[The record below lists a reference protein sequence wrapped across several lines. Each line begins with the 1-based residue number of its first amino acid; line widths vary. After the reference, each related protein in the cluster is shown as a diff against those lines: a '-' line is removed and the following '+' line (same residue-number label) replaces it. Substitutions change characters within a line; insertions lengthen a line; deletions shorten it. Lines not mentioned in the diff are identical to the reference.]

1 MADPLLRQRLAAL
14 KAEIAA
20 SQIELGLPPESVGLV
35 AVSKTHPASAVLE
48 AKATGH
54 HDFGENYV
62 QEGVAKV
69 QAVAAADGNA
79 HLLTGWHFI
88 GPLQS
93 NKTREVATHFEWVH
107 SIDRPKIA
115 QRLADQRPDGLPPLQ
130 VCLQVNISAQPSK
143 SGVAAADTLE
153 TFLAIA
159 AISRA
164 FPERIQLRGLMAIPS
179 PQRLADPNAPND
191 PSDPSNPNHP
201 SNSFD
206 RLLNLLMT
214 CWSALDAKQQD
225 AAGPPVASIGMSDDW
240 SLALA
245 AQARARRE
253 HGLHGK
259 VWLRIGSSIFG
270 ARPAKPL
277 KAEAEPLKALLS

>member
-1 MADPLLRQRLAAL
+1 MADFLLCERLAAL
-14 KAEIAA
+14 KGQIAA

-48 AKATGH
+48 ARATGH

-69 QAVAAADGNA
+69 LAVAAAHTPP

-143 SGVAAADTLE
+143 SGVAAAETLE

-179 PQRLADPNAPND
+179 PQPLADPND
-191 PSDPSNPNHP
+191 PSG
-201 SNSFD
+201 SFD
-206 RLLNLLMT
+206 RLLSLLMT
-214 CWSALDAKQQD
+214 CWSALDVKQQD

-245 AQARARRE
+245 AQARAW
-253 HGLHGK
+253 HGRSFHSK

-270 ARPAKPL
+270 ARP
-277 KAEAEPLKALLS
+277 SF

>member
-1 MADPLLRQRLAAL
+1 MATLSAAGCDLTWSRDLRVADPLLRQRLAAL

-20 SQIELGLPPESVGLV
+20 SQIELGLPLESVGLV

-69 QAVAAADGNA
+69 QAVAAADANA

-179 PQRLADPNAPND
+179 PQRLADPNDPND
-191 PSDPSNPNHP
+191 PNHP

-240 SLALA
+240 LLALA

-253 HGLHGK
+253 TSLHSK

-270 ARPAKPL
+270 ARPSP
-277 KAEAEPLKALLS
+277 